1 MHKFFIL
8 LFFVNLTNAFI
19 NNNFSMKLENN
30 KNINTKPLHIDKL
43 KYYFKMTRPDGIPY
57 EFGLPLTGSYLV
69 NKNIAIFMNPKVLLI
84 GILSVLIASIS
95 MMINDYFDFKNGT
108 DNNKKGRILVSGE
121 LNTEEVLYVTS
132 ILSVLTYYIISYI
145 NNNIV
150 RFILSN
156 SLLFA
161 YIYTPILKPL
171 PLIKN
176 IGVAITISQSV
187 LVGGLILSDSI
198 IYMIPTVI
206 YLFNVI
212 IWQELILD
220 ILDVDHDKKS
230 NINTIPVIYGKK
242 KSNIIALIFLLCATI
257 IPYGL
262 FIPFILLQTPLI
274 VMTTYAIIYNKILKK
289 KVLKISKVI
298 MLLTGILICNIT

>member
-1 MHKFFIL
+1 
-8 LFFVNLTNAFI
+8 
-19 NNNFSMKLENN
+19 MKLENN